1 MEKNLDYVLIL
12 EKSSNNLKT
21 TKDGGEYFLEG
32 VAAVFGVENSNHRIY
47 EENEY
52 LPHLDYLKK
61 KIDQNRLVG
70 ELDHP
75 KEFDVSLKNISHVII
90 DLNYD
95 KGNRQVKIK
104 VKLLDTPAGKIA
116 KSLIDAGVPISISSR
131 AAGNVKENKKVE
143 IKKIFTYDLVADPGF
158 ENAQLERVYE
168 SLGSHM
174 PSESVKDSIIS
185 SLTNINESFGLRKN
199 SNTQIYRIK
208 DTEKIS
214 RLLKENVNNS
224 KNMDNNF
231 VTAEELNE
239 YSLILKKEMETLKN
253 ELRSVSRGT
262 SSTSNTSSDD
272 SALEERIQRLE
283 KYSEYL
289 AENLESS
296 IKYGDYLAENLEGS
310 ISYNK
315 YLAENL
321 DKAISYAKYLAEHV
335 DGNISYSEYIAEN
348 LDNNIAYSKYLAENL
363 DRNITYS
370 EYLAENLDKNISYS
384 EYLGENLD
392 KNITYSEYLAENL
405 DKNISYSEYL
415 GENLDKNI
423 TYSEYL
429 AENLDKNISYS
440 EYLAENL
447 DKNISYSDYL
457 AENLDKNISYSDYL
471 GEKLNGNINYSDYIA
486 EKVKSGIEYTEYL
499 AESINNGGSS
509 KNNLTKKVNESINE
523 GKRTSGF
530 SGDYTDLSSKV
541 DKLIESVN
549 TKKTDEII
557 NENKYSFLKL
567 VDNNTKKGFL
577 SLNEAE
583 KQKVVKALNEQNYN
597 SGTDVVQIMGSA
609 LTEQVN
615 SGEKFLDMM
624 PSDLVPAWGTL
635 NESQK
640 ASIVAQSKFYKLETP
655 YQINHFWRTRGLSAP
670 AANLEQLNESQNIS
684 QPVNPTVS
692 NSYIQG
698 IAAEL
703 EKRFKK

>member
-12 EKSSNNLKT
+12 EKSSNNLRT
-21 TKDGGEYFLEG
+21 TKKGGEYFLEG

-61 KIDQNRLVG
+61 KIEQNRLVG

-75 KEFDVSLKNISHVII
+75 KEFDVSLKNISHVIT

-95 KGNRQVKIK
+95 KQDRNVKIK
-104 VKLLDTPAGKIA
+104 VKLLDTPAGQIA

-168 SLGSHM
+168 SLGSHI

-199 SNTQIYRIK
+199 SNTQIYRIQ
-208 DTEKIS
+208 DTERIS
-214 RLLKENVNNS
+214 RLLKENINNS

-239 YSLILKKEMETLKN
+239 YSLILKKEMNSLRN
-253 ELRSVSRGT
+253 ELKTAYRGASSD
-262 SSTSNTSSDD
+262 SSTDSD
-272 SALEERIQRLE
+272 LEERIKRLE

-289 AENLESS
+289 AENLEGA

-321 DKAISYAKYLAEHV
+321 DKSISYAKYLAEHV
-335 DGNISYSEYIAEN
+335 DGNISYSEYIADN

-363 DRNITYS
+363 DKNINYS
-370 EYLAENLDKNISYS
+370 EYLA
-384 EYLGENLD
+384 
-392 KNITYSEYLAENL
+392 
-405 DKNISYSEYL
+405 
-415 GENLDKNI
+415 ENLDKNI

-440 EYLAENL
+440 EYLAENVDKNISYSEYLGENLDRNISYSEYLAENL

-457 AENLDKNISYSDYL
+457 AENLDKGISYSDYL
-471 GEKLNGNINYSDYIA
+471 GEKLNGNINYSDYIS
-486 EKVKSGIEYTEYL
+486 EKVKNGIEYTEYL
-499 AESINNGGSS
+499 AESINNGGAN
-509 KNNLTKKVNESINE
+509 KNNLSKKINESINE

-530 SGDYTDLSSKV
+530 SGDYTNLSSKV
-541 DKLIESVN
+541 DKLIKSVN
-549 TKKTDEII
+549 TKKTDDII
-557 NENKYSFLKL
+557 NENKYAFLKL
-567 VDNNTKKGFL
+567 VDNKTKKGFI

-615 SGEKFLDMM
+615 SGEKFLDML
-624 PSDLVPAWGTL
+624 PADLASSWGSL

-670 AANLEQLNESQNIS
+670 AANLEQINESQNIS
-684 QPVNPTVS
+684 NPVTTGIS
-692 NSYIQG
+692 NSYMQN

>member
-21 TKDGGEYFLEG
+21 TKEGGEYFLEG

-61 KIDQNRLVG
+61 KIEQNRLVG

-75 KEFDVSLKNISHVII
+75 KEFDVSLKNISHVIT

-95 KGNRQVKIK
+95 KQDRNVKIK

-208 DTEKIS
+208 DTERIS

-239 YSLILKKEMETLKN
+239 YSLILKREMDSLKN
-253 ELRSVSRGT
+253 ELRSVSKET
-262 SSTSNTSSDD
+262 PYINSESD
-272 SALEERIQRLE
+272 SGLEERIQRLE

-296 IKYGDYLAENLEGS
+296 IKHGDYLAENLEGS

-335 DGNISYSEYIAEN
+335 DGNISYSEYIADN
-348 LDNNIAYSKYLAENL
+348 LDNNIAYSKYLA
-363 DRNITYS
+363 
-370 EYLAENLDKNISYS
+370 
-384 EYLGENLD
+384 ENLD

-415 GENLDKNI
+415 GENLDRNI
-423 TYSEYL
+423 SYSEYL

-440 EYLAENL
+440 DYLAENL

-471 GEKLNGNINYSDYIA
+471 GEKLNGNINYSDYIS
-486 EKVKSGIEYTEYL
+486 EKVKNGIEYTEYL
-499 AESINNGGSS
+499 AESINNGGAT
-509 KNNLTKKVNESINE
+509 KNSLTKKVNESINE

-541 DKLIESVN
+541 DKLIESVSTN
-549 TKKTDEII
+549 KTDQII
-557 NENKYSFLKL
+557 NENKYAFLKL
-567 VDNNTKKGFL
+567 VDNNTKKGFI

-624 PSDLVPAWGTL
+624 PADLTSSWGSL

-655 YQINHFWRTRGLSAP
+655 YQINHFWRTRGLSSP
-670 AANLEQLNESQNIS
+670 VANLEQLNESQNIS
-684 QPVNPTVS
+684 NPANTGVS
-692 NSYIQG
+692 NSYMQN

>member
-21 TKDGGEYFLEG
+21 TKEGGEYFLEG

-61 KIDQNRLVG
+61 KIEQNRLVG

-75 KEFDVSLKNISHVII
+75 KEFDVSLKNISHVIT

-95 KGNRQVKIK
+95 KQDRNVKIK

-208 DTEKIS
+208 DTERIS

-239 YSLILKKEMETLKN
+239 YSLILKKEMDSLKN
-253 ELRSVSRGT
+253 ELRSVSKETPSINHT
-262 SSTSNTSSDD
+262 SD
-272 SALEERIQRLE
+272 SGLEERIQRLE

-296 IKYGDYLAENLEGS
+296 IKHGDYLAENLEGS

-335 DGNISYSEYIAEN
+335 DGNISYSEYIADN
-348 LDNNIAYSKYLAENL
+348 LDNNIAYSKYLA
-363 DRNITYS
+363 
-370 EYLAENLDKNISYS
+370 
-384 EYLGENLD
+384 ENLD

-415 GENLDKNI
+415 GENLDRNI
-423 TYSEYL
+423 SYSEYL

-440 EYLAENL
+440 DYLAENL

-471 GEKLNGNINYSDYIA
+471 GEKLNGNINYSDYIS
-486 EKVKSGIEYTEYL
+486 EKVKNGIEYTEYL
-499 AESINNGGSS
+499 AESINNGGAT
-509 KNNLTKKVNESINE
+509 KNSLTKKVNESINE

-549 TKKTDEII
+549 TKKTDQII
-557 NENKYSFLKL
+557 NENKYAFLKL
-567 VDNNTKKGFL
+567 VDDNTKKGFI

-624 PSDLVPAWGTL
+624 PADLTSSWGSL

-640 ASIVAQSKFYKLETP
+640 ASIIAQSKFYKLDTP
-655 YQINHFWRTRGLSAP
+655 YQINHFWKTRGLSAP
-670 AANLEQLNESQNIS
+670 AANLEQINESQNIS
-684 QPVNPTVS
+684 NPVNTGVS
-692 NSYIQG
+692 NSYMQN

>member
-21 TKDGGEYFLEG
+21 TKEGGEYFLEG

-61 KIDQNRLVG
+61 KIEQNRLVG

-75 KEFDVSLKNISHVII
+75 KEFDVSLKNISHVIT

-95 KGNRQVKIK
+95 KQDRNVKIK

-208 DTEKIS
+208 DTERIS

-239 YSLILKKEMETLKN
+239 YSLILKKEMDSLKN
-253 ELRSVSRGT
+253 ELRSVSKET
-262 SSTSNTSSDD
+262 PYINSESD
-272 SALEERIQRLE
+272 SGLEERIQRLE

-296 IKYGDYLAENLEGS
+296 IKHGDYLAENLEGS

-335 DGNISYSEYIAEN
+335 DGNISYSEYIADN
-348 LDNNIAYSKYLAENL
+348 LDNNIAYSKYLA
-363 DRNITYS
+363 
-370 EYLAENLDKNISYS
+370 
-384 EYLGENLD
+384 ENLD

-415 GENLDKNI
+415 GENLDRNI
-423 TYSEYL
+423 SQSEYL

-440 EYLAENL
+440 DYLAENL

-471 GEKLNGNINYSDYIA
+471 GEKLNGNINYSDYIS
-486 EKVKSGIEYTEYL
+486 EKVKNGIEYTEYL
-499 AESINNGGSS
+499 AESINNGGAT
-509 KNNLTKKVNESINE
+509 KNSLTKKVNESINE

-541 DKLIESVN
+541 DKLIESVSTN
-549 TKKTDEII
+549 KTDQII
-557 NENKYSFLKL
+557 NENKYAFLKL
-567 VDNNTKKGFL
+567 VDNNTKKGFI

-624 PSDLVPAWGTL
+624 PADLTSSWGSL

-655 YQINHFWRTRGLSAP
+655 YQINHFWRTRGLSSP
-670 AANLEQLNESQNIS
+670 AANLEQINESQNIS
-684 QPVNPTVS
+684 NPVNTGVS
-692 NSYIQG
+692 NSYMQN

>member
-12 EKSSNNLKT
+12 EKSSNNLRT
-21 TKDGGEYFLEG
+21 TKEGGEYFLEG

-61 KIDQNRLVG
+61 KIEQNRLVG

-75 KEFDVSLKNISHVII
+75 KEFDVSLKNISHVIT

-95 KGNRQVKIK
+95 KNDRNVKIK

-239 YSLILKKEMETLKN
+239 YSLILKKEMDSLKN
-253 ELRSVSRGT
+253 ELKSVSKGT
-262 SSTSNTSSDD
+262 SSSNTTDD

-289 AENLESS
+289 AENLESA

-321 DKAISYAKYLAEHV
+321 DKSISYAKYLAEHV
-335 DGNISYSEYIAEN
+335 DGNISYSEYIADN

-392 KNITYSEYLAENL
+392 KNIS
-405 DKNISYSEYL
+405 
-415 GENLDKNI
+415 
-423 TYSEYL
+423 YSEYL

-447 DKNISYSDYL
+447 DRNISYSDYL

-471 GEKLNGNINYSDYIA
+471 GEKLNGNINYSDYIS
-486 EKVKSGIEYTEYL
+486 EKVKNGIEYTEYL
-499 AESINNGGSS
+499 AESINNGGAS
-509 KNNLTKKVNESINE
+509 KSNLTKKVNESINE

-549 TKKTDEII
+549 TKKTDQII
-557 NENKYSFLKL
+557 NENKYAFLKL
-567 VDNNTKKGFL
+567 VDDNTKKGFI

-624 PSDLVPAWGTL
+624 PADLAFSWESL

-655 YQINHFWRTRGLSAP
+655 YQINHFWRTRGMSAP
-670 AANLEQLNESQNIS
+670 KANLQQLNESQNIS
-684 QPVNPTVS
+684 NPVNTGVS
-692 NSYIQG
+692 NSYMQN

>member
-1 MEKNLDYVLIL
+1 MANNLDYVLIL
-12 EKSSNNLKT
+12 EKSSRNMT
-21 TKDGGEYFLEG
+21 TSKQGGEYFLEG
-32 VAAVFGVENSNHRIY
+32 IAAVFGVENSNHRIY

-52 LPHLDYLKK
+52 LPHLDYLRK
-61 KIDQNRLVG
+61 KIDQKRLVG

-75 KEFDVSLKNISHVII
+75 KEFDVSLKNISHII
-90 DLNYD
+90 TDLSYD
-95 KGNRQVKIK
+95 KGNRNVKIK

-116 KSLIDAGVPISISSR
+116 KSLVDAGIPISISSR

-168 SLGSHM
+168 SLGSHI
-174 PSESVKDSIIS
+174 PSQSIKNSIIS

-214 RLLKENVNNS
+214 RLLKENINNS

-239 YSLILKKEMETLKN
+239 YSLILKKEMDSLKR
-253 ELRSVSRGT
+253 EIRSNKSVR
-262 SSTSNTSSDD
+262 SSSNDSD
-272 SALEERIQRLE
+272 SYLEERIQRLE

-289 AENLESS
+289 AENLETA
-296 IKYGDYLAENLEGS
+296 IKHGDYLAENLEGS

-348 LDNNIAYSKYLAENL
+348 LDTNIAYSKYLAENL
-363 DRNITYS
+363 DQNISYS

-384 EYLGENLD
+384 EYLAENLD
-392 KNITYSEYLAENL
+392 KNISYSEYLAENL
-405 DKNISYSEYL
+405 DKNIS
-415 GENLDKNI
+415 
-423 TYSEYL
+423 YSEYL

-457 AENLDKNISYSDYL
+457 GEKLNQDINYSEYL

-486 EKVKSGIEYTEYL
+486 EKVKSGIDYTEYL
-499 AESINNGGSS
+499 AESINKGAGSRR
-509 KNNLTKKVNESINE
+509 NLTKDVNESINE
-523 GKRTSGF
+523 GRRTSGF
-530 SGDYTDLSSKV
+530 SGDYSNLSSKV

-549 TKKTDEII
+549 NNKTDQII
-557 NENKYSFLKL
+557 NENKYAFLKL
-567 VDNNTKKGFL
+567 VDDRTKKGFL

-583 KQKVVKALNEQNYN
+583 KQKVAKALNEQNYT

-609 LTEQVN
+609 LAEQAN
-615 SGEKFLDMM
+615 SGEKFLDMI
-624 PSDLVPAWGTL
+624 PTELIPAWNSL

-640 ASIVAQSKFYKLETP
+640 ASIVAQSKFYKLDTA
-655 YQINHFWRTRGLSAP
+655 YQINHFWKTRGLSSAKT
-670 AANLEQLNESQNIS
+670 EGTEFLNESLNTNK
-684 QPVNPTVS
+684 PANRGVS
-692 NSYIQG
+692 NSYMQN

>member
-61 KIDQNRLVG
+61 KIEQNRLVG

-75 KEFDVSLKNISHVII
+75 KEFDVSLKNISHVIT

-95 KGNRQVKIK
+95 KNDRNVKIK

-239 YSLILKKEMETLKN
+239 YSLILKREMDSLKN
-253 ELRSVSRGT
+253 ELRSVSKET
-262 SSTSNTSSDD
+262 PSINSASD
-272 SALEERIQRLE
+272 SGLEERIQRLE

-296 IKYGDYLAENLEGS
+296 IKHGDYLAENLEGS

-335 DGNISYSEYIAEN
+335 DGNISYSEYIADN
-348 LDNNIAYSKYLAENL
+348 LDNNIAYSKYLA
-363 DRNITYS
+363 
-370 EYLAENLDKNISYS
+370 
-384 EYLGENLD
+384 ENLD

-415 GENLDKNI
+415 GENLDRNI
-423 TYSEYL
+423 SYSEYL

-440 EYLAENL
+440 DYLAENL

-471 GEKLNGNINYSDYIA
+471 GEKLNGNINYSDYIS
-486 EKVKSGIEYTEYL
+486 EKVKNGIEYTEYL
-499 AESINNGGSS
+499 AESINNGGAT

-541 DKLIESVN
+541 DKL
-549 TKKTDEII
+549 
-557 NENKYSFLKL
+557 
-567 VDNNTKKGFL
+567 
-577 SLNEAE
+577 
-583 KQKVVKALNEQNYN
+583 
-597 SGTDVVQIMGSA
+597 
-609 LTEQVN
+609 
-615 SGEKFLDMM
+615 
-624 PSDLVPAWGTL
+624 
-635 NESQK
+635 
-640 ASIVAQSKFYKLETP
+640 
-655 YQINHFWRTRGLSAP
+655 
-670 AANLEQLNESQNIS
+670 
-684 QPVNPTVS
+684 
-692 NSYIQG
+692 
-698 IAAEL
+698 
-703 EKRFKK
+703 

>member
-1 MEKNLDYVLIL
+1 MENNLDYVLIL
-12 EKSSNNLKT
+12 EKSSHNLS
-21 TKDGGEYFLEG
+21 TKKQGGEYFLEG

-75 KEFDVSLKNISHVII
+75 KEFDVSLKNISHVIT
-90 DLNYD
+90 DLSYD
-95 KGNRQVKIK
+95 KGNRNVKIK

-116 KSLIDAGVPISISSR
+116 KSLIDAGIPISISSR

-168 SLGSHM
+168 SLGSHI

-214 RLLKENVNNS
+214 RLLKENINNS
-224 KNMDNNF
+224 RNMDNNF

-239 YSLILKKEMETLKN
+239 YSLILKKEMDSLKN
-253 ELRSVSRGT
+253 EIKSFRGVSKST
-262 SSTSNTSSDD
+262 SSNSD
-272 SALEERIQRLE
+272 SPLEERVQRLE

-289 AENLESS
+289 AENLESA

-321 DKAISYAKYLAEHV
+321 DSAITYAKYLAEHV

-363 DRNITYS
+363 DRNISYS

-392 KNITYSEYLAENL
+392 KNIS
-405 DKNISYSEYL
+405 
-415 GENLDKNI
+415 
-423 TYSEYL
+423 YSEYL

-447 DKNISYSDYL
+447 DRNISYSDYL
-457 AENLDKNISYSDYL
+457 AENLDKSITYSDYLGEKLDQNITYSDYL

-486 EKVKSGIEYTEYL
+486 EKVKSGIDYTEYL
-499 AESINNGGSS
+499 AESINRGGKSR
-509 KNNLTKKVNESINE
+509 KNLAQNVNESINE
-523 GKRTSGF
+523 GRRTSGF
-530 SGDYTDLSSKV
+530 SGDYSDLSSKV
-541 DKLIESVN
+541 DKLIESVGN
-549 TKKTDEII
+549 AKTDEII
-557 NENKYSFLKL
+557 NENKFAFLKL
-567 VDNNTKKGFL
+567 VDDRTKKGFL

-609 LTEQVN
+609 LTEQVE
-615 SGEKFLDMM
+615 SGEKFLDMI
-624 PSDLVPAWGTL
+624 PTDLIPTWEGL
-635 NESQK
+635 NESQR
-640 ASIVAQSKFYKLETP
+640 ASIVAQSKFYRLDTP
-655 YQINHFWRTRGLSAP
+655 YQINHFWRTRGMSSVKPEPSTEFLTESLNTNP
-670 AANLEQLNESQNIS
+670 NANNG
-684 QPVNPTVS
+684 VS
-692 NSYIQG
+692 NSYMQN

-703 EKRFKK
+703 DKRFKK

>member
-1 MEKNLDYVLIL
+1 MGNNLDYVLIL
-12 EKSSNNLKT
+12 EKSSHYLS
-21 TKDGGEYFLEG
+21 TKKQGGEYFLEG
-32 VAAVFGVENSNHRIY
+32 IAAVFGVENSNHRIY

-52 LPHLDYLKK
+52 LPHMDYLKK

-75 KEFDVSLKNISHVII
+75 KEFDVSLKNISHVIT
-90 DLNYD
+90 DLSYD
-95 KGNRQVKIK
+95 KGNRNVKIK

-116 KSLIDAGVPISISSR
+116 KSLIDAGIPISISSR
-131 AAGNVKENKKVE
+131 AAGNVKDNKKVE

-168 SLGSHM
+168 SLGSHL
-174 PSESVKDSIIS
+174 PSKSIKDSIIS

-214 RLLKENVNNS
+214 RLLKENTNNS
-224 KNMDNNF
+224 RNMDNNF

-239 YSLILKKEMETLKN
+239 YSLILKKEMDSLKN
-253 ELRSVSRGT
+253 ELRSISKGSSSRL
-262 SSTSNTSSDD
+262 SSNNTD
-272 SALEERIQRLE
+272 SGLEERIQRLE

-289 AENLESS
+289 AENLESA

-363 DRNITYS
+363 D
-370 EYLAENLDKNISYS
+370 KNIS
-384 EYLGENLD
+384 
-392 KNITYSEYLAENL
+392 
-405 DKNISYSEYL
+405 
-415 GENLDKNI
+415 
-423 TYSEYL
+423 YSEYL

-447 DKNISYSDYL
+447 DKNISYSEYL
-457 AENLDKNISYSDYL
+457 AENLDKNISYSEYLAENLDKNISYSEYLAENLDKNITYSDYLGEKLNENINYSDYL

-486 EKVKSGIEYTEYL
+486 EKVKSGIDYTEYL
-499 AESINNGGSS
+499 AESINRGGKTTR
-509 KNNLTKKVNESINE
+509 KNLAQNVNESINE
-523 GKRTSGF
+523 GRRTSGF

-541 DKLIESVN
+541 DKLIESVS
-549 TKKTDEII
+549 TAKTDQII

-567 VDNNTKKGFL
+567 VDDRTKKGFL

-583 KQKVVKALNEQNYN
+583 KQKVVKALKGQNYN

-609 LTEQVN
+609 LTEQVE
-615 SGEKFLDMM
+615 SGEKFLDMI
-624 PSDLVPAWGTL
+624 PSELVPAWEGL
-635 NESQK
+635 NESQR
-640 ASIVAQSKFYKLETP
+640 ASIIAQSKFYKLDTA
-655 YQINHFWRTRGLSAP
+655 YQINHFWKTRGLNSVKP
-670 AANLEQLNESQNIS
+670 ASTEFLNESRNT
-684 QPVNPTVS
+684 NPNANMGVS
-692 NSYIQG
+692 NSYMQN

>member
-1 MEKNLDYVLIL
+1 MKNNLDYVLVL
-12 EKSSNNLKT
+12 EKSNVNLESK
-21 TKDGGEYFLEG
+21 KNDKGEYFLEG
-32 VAAVFGVENSNHRIY
+32 VAAVFGIENSNHRIY

-52 LPHLDYLKK
+52 LPHLDYLQK

-75 KEFDVSLKNISHVII
+75 KEFDVSLKNISHII
-90 DLNYD
+90 TELIYD
-95 KGNRQVKIK
+95 KAKRTVRIK
-104 VKLLDTPAGKIA
+104 VKLLDTPAGQIA
-116 KSLIDAGVPISISSR
+116 KSLVDAGIPISISSR
-131 AAGNVKENKKVE
+131 AAGNVGNNKKVE

-158 ENAQLERVYE
+158 ENAQLERVEESLYE
-168 SLGSHM
+168 SLGYTSFVD
-174 PSESVKDSIIS
+174 EQKNSIIS

-199 SNTQIYRIK
+199 SNMQIYRIK

-214 RLLKENVNNS
+214 KLLKENINNL

-239 YSLILKKEMETLKN
+239 YSLVLKKEMENLRKEVKSASTHKLN
-253 ELRSVSRGT
+253 E
-262 SSTSNTSSDD
+262 SNSEGSD
-272 SALEERIQRLE
+272 LEERVKRLE
-283 KYSEYL
+283 QYSEYL

-348 LDNNIAYSKYLAENL
+348 LGNNIAYSKYLAENL
-363 DRNITYS
+363 DKNISYSNYLAENLDRNISYS

-384 EYLGENLD
+384 N
-392 KNITYSEYLAENL
+392 
-405 DKNISYSEYL
+405 
-415 GENLDKNI
+415 
-423 TYSEYL
+423 YL

-447 DKNISYSDYL
+447 DKNILYSEYL
-457 AENLDKNISYSDYL
+457 AENVDRNITYSEYL
-471 GEKLNGNINYSDYIA
+471 MEKLKGNIEYSQYIA
-486 EKVKSGIEYTEYL
+486 ESV
-499 AESINNGGSS
+499 NNNTTGKTQIHTS
-509 KNNLTKKVNESINE
+509 VNESINE

-530 SGDYTDLSSKV
+530 SGDYTSLSSKV
-541 DKLIESVN
+541 DMLIESVN
-549 TKKTDEII
+549 NNKTDEII

-567 VDNNTKKGFL
+567 VDDNTKKGFI

-597 SGTDVVQIMGSA
+597 SGTEVVQIMGSA

-624 PSDLVPAWGTL
+624 PASIIPAWEL
-635 NESQK
+635 MNENQK
-640 ASIVAQSKFYKLETP
+640 SAIIAQSKTHRLETP
-655 YQINHFWRTRGLSAP
+655 YQINHFWATRGISAP
-670 AANLEQLNESQNIS
+670 AANFERLNESHEAPN
-684 QPVNPTVS
+684 TAVS
-692 NSYIQG
+692 NSYMENLK
-698 IAAEL
+698 AEL
-703 EKRFKK
+703 DKRFKK

>member
-1 MEKNLDYVLIL
+1 MENNKNLDYVLIL
-12 EKSSNNLKT
+12 EKSSKNLSSMK
-21 TKDGGEYFLEG
+21 KDGEYFLEG

-47 EENEY
+47 EEKEY

-75 KEFDVSLKNISHVII
+75 KEFDVSLKNISHIII
-90 DLNYD
+90 DLEYD
-95 KGNRQVKIK
+95 KSNRLVKIK
-104 VKLLDTPAGKIA
+104 VKLLDTPAGRIA
-116 KSLIDAGVPISISSR
+116 KSLVDAGIPISISSR
-131 AAGNVKENKKVE
+131 AAGNVNNDKKVE

-158 ENAQLERVYE
+158 ENAQLERVQESLYE
-168 SLGSHM
+168 SLGF
-174 PSESVKDSIIS
+174 ESFNVEQKNSIIS
-185 SLTNINESFGLRKN
+185 TLTNINESFGLRKN
-199 SNTQIYRIK
+199 SNVQIYRIK
-208 DTEKIS
+208 DSEKIS
-214 RLLKENVNNS
+214 RLLKENITNNS

-239 YSLILKKEMETLKN
+239 YSLILKKEMNSLRN
-253 ELRSVSRGT
+253 EIKSANRG
-262 SSTSNTSSDD
+262 SGGSSD
-272 SALEERIQRLE
+272 LEERVKRLE

-363 DRNITYS
+363 D
-370 EYLAENLDKNISYS
+370 KNIS
-384 EYLGENLD
+384 
-392 KNITYSEYLAENL
+392 
-405 DKNISYSEYL
+405 
-415 GENLDKNI
+415 
-423 TYSEYL
+423 YSEYL

-447 DKNISYSDYL
+447 DQNISYSEYLAENLDRNISYSEYLAENLDKNISYSEYLAENLDRNISYSDYL

-471 GEKLNGNINYSDYIA
+471 GENLNGNINYSEYLA
-486 EKVKSGIEYTEYL
+486 EKVKSGIEYTQYL
-499 AESINNGGSS
+499 AESINNRGGIAQD
-509 KNNLTKKVNESINE
+509 NLGKQVNESVST

-530 SGDYTDLSSKV
+530 SGDYTSLSSKV
-541 DKLIESVN
+541 DQLIESLN
-549 TKKTDEII
+549 TNKTNELIS
-557 NENKYSFLKL
+557 ENKYSFLKL
-567 VDNNTKKGFL
+567 VDDRTKKGFL

-583 KQKVVKALNEQNYN
+583 KQKVVKALNESNYN
-597 SGTDVVQIMGSA
+597 SGTDVAQIMGSA
-609 LTEQVN
+609 LTEQAK

-624 PSDLVPAWGTL
+624 PEDLVPVWASL

-640 ASIVAQSKFYKLETP
+640 GSIIAQSKFYHLDTP
-655 YQINHFWRTRGLSAP
+655 YQINHFWRTRPGFNTP
-670 AANLEQLNESQNIS
+670 AASLEQLNESQTI
-684 QPVNPTVS
+684 QPDAVRTGVS
-692 NSYIQG
+692 NAYLQN

-703 EKRFKK
+703 DKRFKK

>member
-75 KEFDVSLKNISHVII
+75 KEFDVSLKNISHVITNL
-90 DLNYD
+90 DYD

-168 SLGSHM
+168 SLGSHI

-185 SLTNINESFGLRKN
+185 SLTNVNESFGLRKN

-239 YSLILKKEMETLKN
+239 YSLILKKEMDTLKN
-253 ELRSVSRGT
+253 ELKSVSRGT
-262 SSTSNTSSDD
+262 SSTTNSSTSND
-272 SALEERIQRLE
+272 SGLEERIQRLE

-289 AENLESS
+289 AENLESA

-363 DRNITYS
+363 D
-370 EYLAENLDKNISYS
+370 
-384 EYLGENLD
+384 

-415 GENLDKNI
+415 AENLDKNI
-423 TYSEYL
+423 SYSEYL

-457 AENLDKNISYSDYL
+457 AENLDKSISYSDYL

-499 AESINNGGSS
+499 AESINNGGAS

-530 SGDYTDLSSKV
+530 SGDYSDLSSKV

-567 VDNNTKKGFL
+567 VDDNTKKGFL

-583 KQKVVKALNEQNYN
+583 KQKVVKALNEQNYT
-597 SGTDVVQIMGSA
+597 SGTEVVQIMGSA

-624 PSDLVPAWGTL
+624 PADLISSWESL

-684 QPVNPTVS
+684 NPVNS
-692 NSYIQG
+692 GLNNSYIQN

>member
-12 EKSSNNLKT
+12 EKSSNNLRT
-21 TKDGGEYFLEG
+21 TKEGGEYFLEG

-61 KIDQNRLVG
+61 KIEQNRLVG

-75 KEFDVSLKNISHVII
+75 KEFDVSLKNISHVIT

-95 KGNRQVKIK
+95 KNDRNVKIK

-239 YSLILKKEMETLKN
+239 YSLILKKEMDSLKN
-253 ELRSVSRGT
+253 ELKSVSKGT
-262 SSTSNTSSDD
+262 SSSNTTDD

-289 AENLESS
+289 AENLESA

-321 DKAISYAKYLAEHV
+321 DKSISYAKYLAEHV
-335 DGNISYSEYIAEN
+335 DGNISYSEYIADN

-392 KNITYSEYLAENL
+392 KNIS
-405 DKNISYSEYL
+405 
-415 GENLDKNI
+415 
-423 TYSEYL
+423 YSEYL

-447 DKNISYSDYL
+447 DRNISYSDYL
-457 AENLDKNISYSDYL
+457 AENLDNNISYSDYL
-471 GEKLNGNINYSDYIA
+471 GEKLNGNINYSDYIS
-486 EKVKSGIEYTEYL
+486 EKVKNGIEYTEYL

-509 KNNLTKKVNESINE
+509 KSNLTKKVNESINE

-549 TKKTDEII
+549 TKKTDQII
-557 NENKYSFLKL
+557 NENKYAFLKL
-567 VDNNTKKGFL
+567 VDDNTKKGFI

-624 PSDLVPAWGTL
+624 PADLAFSWESL

-655 YQINHFWRTRGLSAP
+655 YQINHFWRTRGMSAP
-670 AANLEQLNESQNIS
+670 KANLQQLNESQNIS
-684 QPVNPTVS
+684 NPVNTGVS
-692 NSYIQG
+692 NSYMQN

>member
-1 MEKNLDYVLIL
+1 MMEKNLDYVLIL
-12 EKSSNNLKT
+12 EKSSKNLSSIKE
-21 TKDGGEYFLEG
+21 GGDYFLEG

-47 EENEY
+47 EEKEY

-75 KEFDVSLKNISHVII
+75 KEFDVSLKNISHII
-90 DLNYD
+90 TNLDYD
-95 KGNRQVKIK
+95 DNKRVVRIK

-116 KSLIDAGVPISISSR
+116 KSLVDAGIPISISSR
-131 AAGNVKENKKVE
+131 AAGNVKDNKQVE

-158 ENAQLERVYE
+158 ENAQLERVQESLYE
-168 SLGSHM
+168 SLGFGSFNDTQKM
-174 PSESVKDSIIS
+174 SVIS
-185 SLTNINESFGLRKN
+185 TLTNINESFGLRKN

-214 RLLKENVNNS
+214 RLLKENTTNNS

-239 YSLILKKEMETLKN
+239 YSLILKKEMDSLKN
-253 ELRSVSRGT
+253 EMKSMSKG
-262 SSTSNTSSDD
+262 SPSASTGNS
-272 SALEERIQRLE
+272 SALEERVQRLE

-289 AENLESS
+289 AENLESA
-296 IKYGDYLAENLEGS
+296 IKHGDYLAENLEGS

-363 DRNITYS
+363 D
-370 EYLAENLDKNISYS
+370 KNISYS
-384 EYLGENLD
+384 EYL
-392 KNITYSEYLAENL
+392 AENV
-405 DKNISYSEYL
+405 DKNIS
-415 GENLDKNI
+415 
-423 TYSEYL
+423 YSEYL

-447 DKNISYSDYL
+447 DKNISYSEYLAENLDRNISYADYL
-457 AENLDKNISYSDYL
+457 AENLDKSISYSDYL
-471 GEKLNGNINYSDYIA
+471 GEKLNGNINYSDYIS
-486 EKVKSGIEYTEYL
+486 EKVKSGIEYTQYL
-499 AESINNGGSS
+499 AESINRGGSPKS
-509 KNNLTKKVNESINE
+509 DLGKEVNESIKT

-530 SGDYTDLSSKV
+530 SGDYNSLSGKV
-541 DKLIESVN
+541 DQLIEN
-549 TKKTDEII
+549 LNKNKTDEII

-567 VDNNTKKGFL
+567 VDDNTKKGFI

-597 SGTDVVQIMGSA
+597 SGMDVVQIMGSA

-624 PSDLVPAWGTL
+624 PKELVSAWEGL

-640 ASIVAQSKFYKLETP
+640 ASIVAQSKFYKLDTP
-655 YQINHFWRTRGLSAP
+655 YQINNFWKTRPGFSAP
-670 AANLEQLNESQNIS
+670 AANLEQLNESHQVPNNA
-684 QPVNPTVS
+684 VKTGVS
-692 NSYIQG
+692 NSYLQN

-703 EKRFKK
+703 DKRFKK

>member
-1 MEKNLDYVLIL
+1 MENNLDYVLIL
-12 EKSSNNLKT
+12 EKSSHNLS
-21 TKDGGEYFLEG
+21 TKKQGGEYFLEG

-47 EENEY
+47 EENVY

-75 KEFDVSLKNISHVII
+75 KEFDVSLKNISHVIT
-90 DLNYD
+90 DLSYD
-95 KGNRQVKIK
+95 KGNRNVKIK

-116 KSLIDAGVPISISSR
+116 KSLIDAGIPISISSR

-168 SLGSHM
+168 SLGSHI

-214 RLLKENVNNS
+214 RLLKENINNS
-224 KNMDNNF
+224 RNMDNNF

-239 YSLILKKEMETLKN
+239 YSLILKKEMDSLKN
-253 ELRSVSRGT
+253 EIKSFRGVSKST
-262 SSTSNTSSDD
+262 SSNSD
-272 SALEERIQRLE
+272 SPLEERVQRLE

-289 AENLESS
+289 AENLESA

-321 DKAISYAKYLAEHV
+321 DSAITYAKYLAEHV

-363 DRNITYS
+363 DRNISYS

-392 KNITYSEYLAENL
+392 KNIS
-405 DKNISYSEYL
+405 
-415 GENLDKNI
+415 
-423 TYSEYL
+423 YSEYL

-447 DKNISYSDYL
+447 DRNISYSDYL
-457 AENLDKNISYSDYL
+457 AENLDKSITYSDYLGEKLDQNITYSDYL

-486 EKVKSGIEYTEYL
+486 EKVKSGIDYTEYL
-499 AESINNGGSS
+499 AESINRGGKSR
-509 KNNLTKKVNESINE
+509 KNLAQNVNESINE
-523 GKRTSGF
+523 GRRTSGF
-530 SGDYTDLSSKV
+530 SGDYSDLSSKV
-541 DKLIESVN
+541 DKLIESVGN
-549 TKKTDEII
+549 AKTDEII
-557 NENKYSFLKL
+557 NENKFAFLKL
-567 VDNNTKKGFL
+567 VDDRTKKGFL

-609 LTEQVN
+609 LTEQVE
-615 SGEKFLDMM
+615 SGEKFLDMI
-624 PSDLVPAWGTL
+624 PTDLIPTWEGL
-635 NESQK
+635 NESQR
-640 ASIVAQSKFYKLETP
+640 ASIVAQSKFYRLDTP
-655 YQINHFWRTRGLSAP
+655 YQINHFWRTRGMSSVKPEASTEFLTESLNTNP
-670 AANLEQLNESQNIS
+670 NANNG
-684 QPVNPTVS
+684 VS
-692 NSYIQG
+692 NSYMQN

-703 EKRFKK
+703 DKRFKK

>member
-1 MEKNLDYVLIL
+1 MKENELDYVLIL
-12 EKSSNNLKT
+12 EKSSKNLSLNKE
-21 TKDGGEYFLEG
+21 GGDYFLEG
-32 VAAVFGVENSNHRIY
+32 VAAVFGIENSNHRIY

-61 KIDQNRLVG
+61 KIEQNRLLG

-75 KEFDVSLKNISHVII
+75 KEFDVSLKNISHIVTNL
-90 DLNYD
+90 DYD
-95 KGNRQVKIK
+95 KSKRCLKIK

-116 KSLIDAGVPISISSR
+116 KSLVDAGIPISISSR

-168 SLGSHM
+168 RVYESLGSSSFEDHKKN
-174 PSESVKDSIIS
+174 SVIS
-185 SLTNINESFGLRKN
+185 NLSNINESFGLGKN

-214 RLLKENVNNS
+214 KLLKENSNNK
-224 KNMDNNF
+224 KNMSDNF

-239 YSLILKKEMETLKN
+239 WSILVNKEQSRLKAEISSLRE
-253 ELRSVSRGT
+253 ELTKTKGNT
-262 SSTSNTSSDD
+262 FSSQEDSS
-272 SALEERIQRLE
+272 LQERVERLE
-283 KYSEYL
+283 KYSDYL
-289 AENLESS
+289 AENLEAS

-321 DKAISYAKYLAEHV
+321 DKAISYAKYLSEHV
-335 DGNISYSEYIAEN
+335 DGNISYTEYIAESV
-348 LDNNIAYSKYLAENL
+348 DKNIAYSKYLAENL

-384 EYLGENLD
+384 EYL
-392 KNITYSEYLAENL
+392 AENL

-423 TYSEYL
+423 
-429 AENLDKNISYS
+429 SYS

-447 DKNISYSDYL
+447 
-457 AENLDKNISYSDYL
+457 
-471 GEKLNGNINYSDYIA
+471 NGSINYAEYLA
-486 EKVKSGIEYTEYL
+486 EKVKTGIEYSEYI
-499 AESINNGGSS
+499 AE
-509 KNNLTKKVNESINE
+509 NLNSNSPEKQMTKKINESASQ

-530 SGDYTDLSSKV
+530 SGNYTSLSSKV
-541 DKLIESVN
+541 DQLIESVN
-549 TKKTDEII
+549 NKKLEQTI

-567 VDNNTKKGFL
+567 VDNTTKEGFL

-583 KQKVVKALNEQNYN
+583 KQKVVQALNERDYN
-597 SGTDVVQIMGSA
+597 SGTDVVRIMGSA
-609 LTEQVN
+609 LTEQAN
-615 SGEKFLDMM
+615 SGMKFLDMM
-624 PSDLVPAWGTL
+624 PEDCASVWENL
-635 NESQK
+635 NEAAR
-640 ASIVAQSKFYKLETP
+640 ASIIAQSKFYKLETP
-655 YQINHFWRTRGLSAP
+655 YQINHFWKTRPGFSTP
-670 AANLEQLNESQNIS
+670 VANLEKLNESQNPES
-684 QPVNPTVS
+684 VAKMGVS
-692 NSYIQG
+692 NSYIQS

-703 EKRFKK
+703 EKRFK

>member
-21 TKDGGEYFLEG
+21 TKEGGEYFLEG

-61 KIDQNRLVG
+61 KIEQNRLVG

-75 KEFDVSLKNISHVII
+75 KEFDVSLKNISHVIT

-95 KGNRQVKIK
+95 KQDRNVKIK

-208 DTEKIS
+208 DTERIS

-239 YSLILKKEMETLKN
+239 YSLILKREMDSLKN
-253 ELRSVSRGT
+253 ELRSVSKET
-262 SSTSNTSSDD
+262 PYINSESD
-272 SALEERIQRLE
+272 SGLEERIQRLE

-296 IKYGDYLAENLEGS
+296 IKHGDYLAENLEGS

-335 DGNISYSEYIAEN
+335 DGNISYSEYIADN
-348 LDNNIAYSKYLAENL
+348 LDNNIAYSKYLA
-363 DRNITYS
+363 
-370 EYLAENLDKNISYS
+370 
-384 EYLGENLD
+384 ENLD

-415 GENLDKNI
+415 GENLDRNI
-423 TYSEYL
+423 SYSEYL

-440 EYLAENL
+440 DYLAENL

-471 GEKLNGNINYSDYIA
+471 GEKLNGNINYSDYIS
-486 EKVKSGIEYTEYL
+486 EKVKNGIEYTEYL
-499 AESINNGGSS
+499 AESINNGGAT
-509 KNNLTKKVNESINE
+509 KNSLTKKVNESINE

-541 DKLIESVN
+541 DKLIESVSTN
-549 TKKTDEII
+549 KTDQII
-557 NENKYSFLKL
+557 NENKYAFLKL
-567 VDNNTKKGFL
+567 VDNNTKKGFI

-624 PSDLVPAWGTL
+624 PADLTSSWGSL

-640 ASIVAQSKFYKLETP
+640 ASIIAQSKFYKLDTP
-655 YQINHFWRTRGLSAP
+655 YQINHFWKTRGLSAP
-670 AANLEQLNESQNIS
+670 AANLEQINESQNIS
-684 QPVNPTVS
+684 NPANTGVS
-692 NSYIQG
+692 NSYMQN

>member
-12 EKSSNNLKT
+12 EKASKNLTSIKEGS
-21 TKDGGEYFLEG
+21 DYFLEG

-47 EENEY
+47 EEKEY

-75 KEFDVSLKNISHVII
+75 KEFDVSLKNISHII
-90 DLNYD
+90 TDLNYD
-95 KGNRQVKIK
+95 DNNRTVKIK
-104 VKLLDTPAGKIA
+104 VKLLDTPAGQIA
-116 KSLIDAGVPISISSR
+116 KSLVDAGIPISISSR
-131 AAGNVKENKKVE
+131 AAGNVKENKQVE

-158 ENAQLERVYE
+158 ENAQLERVEESVGLYE
-168 SLGSHM
+168 SLGFTNFIEDQKH
-174 PSESVKDSIIS
+174 SVIS
-185 SLTNINESFGLRKN
+185 SLTNINESFGLKKN

-214 RLLKENVNNS
+214 KLLKENTNNS

-239 YSLILKKEMETLKN
+239 YSLILKKEMNAIKS
-253 ELRSVSRGT
+253 ELSNLASKKSTT
-262 SSTSNTSSDD
+262 SSVDESQDN
-272 SALEERIQRLE
+272 SALLERIERLE

-289 AENLESS
+289 AENLENS
-296 IKYGDYLAENLEGS
+296 ILHGDYLAENLEGS

-321 DKAISYAKYLAEHV
+321 DKAISYSKYLAEHV
-335 DGNISYSEYIAEN
+335 DGNISYSEYLGEN
-348 LDNNIAYSKYLAENL
+348 LDKNISYSKYLAENL
-363 DRNITYS
+363 DRNISYA

-392 KNITYSEYLAENL
+392 KS
-405 DKNISYSEYL
+405 ISYSEYL
-415 GENLDKNI
+415 G
-423 TYSEYL
+423 
-429 AENLDKNISYS
+429 ENLDKNISYS

-447 DKNISYSDYL
+447 DKGISY
-457 AENLDKNISYSDYL
+457 AEYL
-471 GEKLNGNINYSDYIA
+471 GEKLNDNINYSEYLA
-486 EKVKSGIEYTEYL
+486 EKVKSGIEYSQYI
-499 AESINNGGSS
+499 AESVNGKSN
-509 KNNLTKKVNESINE
+509 KNEVADKVNESLSK
-523 GKRTSGF
+523 GQRTSEL
-530 SGDYTDLSSKV
+530 SGDYSSLGSKV
-541 DKLIESVN
+541 DSLIESV
-549 TKKTDEII
+549 KSQKTEEII

-567 VDNNTKKGFL
+567 VDDNTKKGFL

-615 SGEKFLDMM
+615 SGDKFLDMI
-624 PSDLVPAWGTL
+624 PAEIVPAWESL

-640 ASIVAQSKFYKLETP
+640 ASIIAQSKFYKLVTP
-655 YQINHFWRTRGLSAP
+655 YQINHFWKTRGLSSTS
-670 AANLEQLNESQNIS
+670 ANLEQLNESQI
-684 QPVNPTVS
+684 QETVNTGVS
-692 NSYIQG
+692 NSYIQN

>member
-61 KIDQNRLVG
+61 KIEQNRLVG

-75 KEFDVSLKNISHVII
+75 KEFDVSLKNISHVIT

-95 KGNRQVKIK
+95 KNDRNVKIK

-239 YSLILKKEMETLKN
+239 YSLILKREMDSLKN
-253 ELRSVSRGT
+253 ELRSVSKET
-262 SSTSNTSSDD
+262 PSINSASD
-272 SALEERIQRLE
+272 SGLEERIQRLE

-296 IKYGDYLAENLEGS
+296 IKHGDYLAENLEGS

-335 DGNISYSEYIAEN
+335 DGNISYSEYIADN

-363 DRNITYS
+363 D
-370 EYLAENLDKNISYS
+370 
-384 EYLGENLD
+384 
-392 KNITYSEYLAENL
+392 KNITYSE
-405 DKNISYSEYL
+405 
-415 GENLDKNI
+415 
-423 TYSEYL
+423 
-429 AENLDKNISYS
+429 
-440 EYLAENL
+440 
-447 DKNISYSDYL
+447 YL

-471 GEKLNGNINYSDYIA
+471 GEKLNGNINYSDYIS
-486 EKVKSGIEYTEYL
+486 EKVKNGIEYTEYL
-499 AESINNGGSS
+499 AESINNGGAS
-509 KNNLTKKVNESINE
+509 KSNLTKKVNESINE

-549 TKKTDEII
+549 TKKTDQII
-557 NENKYSFLKL
+557 NENKYAFLKL
-567 VDNNTKKGFL
+567 VDDNTKKGFI

-624 PSDLVPAWGTL
+624 PADLTSTWGSL

-640 ASIVAQSKFYKLETP
+640 ASIIAQSKFYKLDTP

-670 AANLEQLNESQNIS
+670 AANLEQINESQNIS
-684 QPVNPTVS
+684 NPVNTGVS
-692 NSYIQG
+692 NSYMQN

>member
-21 TKDGGEYFLEG
+21 TKSGGEYFLEG

-61 KIDQNRLVG
+61 KIEQNRLVG

-75 KEFDVSLKNISHVII
+75 KEFDVSLKNISHVIT

-95 KGNRQVKIK
+95 KNDRNVKIK

-174 PSESVKDSIIS
+174 PSESIKDSVIS

-239 YSLILKKEMETLKN
+239 YSLILKKEMDSLKN
-253 ELRSVSRGT
+253 ELKLVSKGT
-262 SSTSNTSSDD
+262 SSTNTTDD

-289 AENLESS
+289 AENLESA

-321 DKAISYAKYLAEHV
+321 DKSISYAKYLAEHV
-335 DGNISYSEYIAEN
+335 DGNISYSEYIADN

-392 KNITYSEYLAENL
+392 R
-405 DKNISYSEYL
+405 NIS
-415 GENLDKNI
+415 
-423 TYSEYL
+423 YSEYL

-447 DKNISYSDYL
+447 DKNISYSEYL
-457 AENLDKNISYSDYL
+457 AENVDKNISYSDYL
-471 GEKLNGNINYSDYIA
+471 GEKLNGNINYSDYIS
-486 EKVKSGIEYTEYL
+486 EKVKNGIEYTEYL
-499 AESINNGGSS
+499 AESINNGGSN
-509 KNNLTKKVNESINE
+509 KNNISKKVNESINE

-557 NENKYSFLKL
+557 NENKYAFLKL
-567 VDNNTKKGFL
+567 VDNNTKKGFI

-624 PSDLVPAWGTL
+624 PADLASSWGSL

-655 YQINHFWRTRGLSAP
+655 YQINHFWRTRGISAP
-670 AANLEQLNESQNIS
+670 AANLEQINESQNIS
-684 QPVNPTVS
+684 NPVNTGVS
-692 NSYIQG
+692 NSYMQS

>member
-61 KIDQNRLVG
+61 KIEQNRLVG

-75 KEFDVSLKNISHVII
+75 KEFDVSLKNISHVIT

-95 KGNRQVKIK
+95 KNDRNVKIK

-168 SLGSHM
+168 SLGSHI
-174 PSESVKDSIIS
+174 PSESVKDSIVS

-214 RLLKENVNNS
+214 KLLKENVNNS

-239 YSLILKKEMETLKN
+239 YSLILKKEMDLLKT
-253 ELRSVSRGT
+253 ELKSVSKGT
-262 SSTSNTSSDD
+262 SSTNTTSD

-289 AENLESS
+289 AENLESA

-321 DKAISYAKYLAEHV
+321 DKSISYAKYLAEHV
-335 DGNISYSEYIAEN
+335 DGNISYSEYIADN
-348 LDNNIAYSKYLAENL
+348 LDNNIAYSKYLA
-363 DRNITYS
+363 
-370 EYLAENLDKNISYS
+370 
-384 EYLGENLD
+384 ENLD

-423 TYSEYL
+423 SYSEYL

-447 DKNISYSDYL
+447 DRNISYSDYL

-471 GEKLNGNINYSDYIA
+471 GEKLNGNINYSDYIS
-486 EKVKSGIEYTEYL
+486 EKVKNGIEYTEYL
-499 AESINNGGSS
+499 AESINNGGAS
-509 KNNLTKKVNESINE
+509 KQSLTKKVNESINE

-557 NENKYSFLKL
+557 NENKYAFLKL

-624 PSDLVPAWGTL
+624 PADLASSWESL

-640 ASIVAQSKFYKLETP
+640 ASIVAQSKFYKLETS
-655 YQINHFWRTRGLSAP
+655 YQINHFWRTRGISAP

-684 QPVNPTVS
+684 NPVNTGVS
-692 NSYIQG
+692 NSYMQN

>member
-21 TKDGGEYFLEG
+21 TKEGGEYFLEG

-61 KIDQNRLVG
+61 KIEQNRLVG

-75 KEFDVSLKNISHVII
+75 KEFDVSLKNISHVIT

-95 KGNRQVKIK
+95 KQDRNVKIK

-116 KSLIDAGVPISISSR
+116 KSLIDAGVPVSISSR

-239 YSLILKKEMETLKN
+239 YSLILKKEMDSLKN
-253 ELRSVSRGT
+253 ELKSASKGT
-262 SSTSNTSSDD
+262 SSTNATDD
-272 SALEERIQRLE
+272 SVLEERIQRLE

-289 AENLESS
+289 AENLESA

-321 DKAISYAKYLAEHV
+321 DKSISYAKYLAEHV
-335 DGNISYSEYIAEN
+335 DGNISYSEYIADN

-392 KNITYSEYLAENL
+392 KNISYSEYLAENL
-405 DKNISYSEYL
+405 DRNISYS
-415 GENLDKNI
+415 D
-423 TYSEYL
+423 
-429 AENLDKNISYS
+429 
-440 EYLAENL
+440 YLAENL

-457 AENLDKNISYSDYL
+457 GENLDKNISYSDYL
-471 GEKLNGNINYSDYIA
+471 GEKLNGNINYSDYIS
-486 EKVKSGIEYTEYL
+486 EKVKNGIEYTEYL
-499 AESINNGGSS
+499 AESINNGGAS
-509 KNNLTKKVNESINE
+509 KSNLTKKVNESINE

-549 TKKTDEII
+549 TKKTDQII
-557 NENKYSFLKL
+557 NENKYAFLKL
-567 VDNNTKKGFL
+567 VDDNTKKGFI

-624 PSDLVPAWGTL
+624 PADLAFSWESL

-655 YQINHFWRTRGLSAP
+655 YQINHFWRTRGMSAP
-670 AANLEQLNESQNIS
+670 VANLEQLNESQNIS
-684 QPVNPTVS
+684 NPVNTGVS
-692 NSYIQG
+692 NSYMQN

>member
-12 EKSSNNLKT
+12 EKSSVNLQSSK
-21 TKDGGEYFLEG
+21 KGDDYFLEG

-47 EENEY
+47 EEKEY

-61 KIDQNRLVG
+61 KISQNRLVG

-75 KEFDVSLKNISHVII
+75 KEFDVSLKNISHII
-90 DLNYD
+90 TELDYD
-95 KGNRQVKIK
+95 DQNRVVKIK

-116 KSLIDAGVPISISSR
+116 KSLVDAGIPISISSR
-131 AAGNVKENKKVE
+131 AAGNVKDNKKVE

-158 ENAQLERVYE
+158 ENAQLERVEESFSLYE
-168 SLGSHM
+168 SLGF
-174 PSESVKDSIIS
+174 PSFIEDQKHSVIS

-214 RLLKENVNNS
+214 SLLKENTINNT

-239 YSLILKKEMETLKN
+239 YSLILKKEMDSLKN
-253 ELRSVSRGT
+253 EIKSISKESNAPVSVDNSG
-262 SSTSNTSSDD
+262 
-272 SALEERIQRLE
+272 LEERVQRLE

-289 AENLESS
+289 AENLESA

-363 DRNITYS
+363 D
-370 EYLAENLDKNISYS
+370 KNIS
-384 EYLGENLD
+384 
-392 KNITYSEYLAENL
+392 
-405 DKNISYSEYL
+405 
-415 GENLDKNI
+415 
-423 TYSEYL
+423 YSEYL

-447 DKNISYSDYL
+447 DRNISYSEYLAENLDKNISFSDYL
-457 AENLDKNISYSDYL
+457 AENLDKSISYSDYL
-471 GEKLNGNINYSDYIA
+471 GEKLNGNINYSEYLA
-486 EKVKSGIEYTEYL
+486 EKVKSGIEYTQYL
-499 AESINNGGSS
+499 AESINNKEVEQSP
-509 KNNLTKKVNESINE
+509 KTQLEKEVNESVNT

-530 SGDYTDLSSKV
+530 SGDYTSLSGKV
-541 DKLIESVN
+541 DQLIESLN
-549 TKKTDEII
+549 KNKTEEII

-567 VDNNTKKGFL
+567 VDDNTKKGFL

-624 PSDLVPAWGTL
+624 PEDLVPVWESL

-640 ASIVAQSKFYKLETP
+640 ASIVAQSKFYRLDTP
-655 YQINHFWRTRGLSAP
+655 YQINHFWRTRPGFTAP
-670 AANLEQLNESQNIS
+670 AANLEQLNESQ
-684 QPVNPTVS
+684 QTPTNAIKTGVS
-692 NSYIQG
+692 NSYLQN

-703 EKRFKK
+703 DRRFKK

>member
-12 EKSSNNLKT
+12 EKSSVNLQSSK
-21 TKDGGEYFLEG
+21 KGDDYFLEG

-47 EENEY
+47 EEKEY

-61 KIDQNRLVG
+61 KISQNRLVG

-75 KEFDVSLKNISHVII
+75 KEFDVSLKNISHII
-90 DLNYD
+90 TELDYD
-95 KGNRQVKIK
+95 DQNRVVKIK

-116 KSLIDAGVPISISSR
+116 KSLVDAGIPISISSR
-131 AAGNVKENKKVE
+131 AAGNVKDNKKVE

-158 ENAQLERVYE
+158 ENAQLERVEESYSLYE
-168 SLGSHM
+168 SLGFSNFIEDQKH
-174 PSESVKDSIIS
+174 SVIS
-185 SLTNINESFGLRKN
+185 SLANINESFGLRKN

-214 RLLKENVNNS
+214 SLLKENTINNT

-239 YSLILKKEMETLKN
+239 YSLILKKEMDSLKN
-253 ELRSVSRGT
+253 EIKSFSKESNAQVST
-262 SSTSNTSSDD
+262 DN
-272 SALEERIQRLE
+272 SALEERVQRLE

-289 AENLESS
+289 AENLESA

-363 DRNITYS
+363 D
-370 EYLAENLDKNISYS
+370 KNIS
-384 EYLGENLD
+384 
-392 KNITYSEYLAENL
+392 
-405 DKNISYSEYL
+405 
-415 GENLDKNI
+415 
-423 TYSEYL
+423 YSEYL

-447 DKNISYSDYL
+447 DRNISYSEYLAENLDKNISFSDYL
-457 AENLDKNISYSDYL
+457 AENLDKSISYSDYL
-471 GEKLNGNINYSDYIA
+471 GEKLNGNINYSEYLA
-486 EKVKSGIEYTEYL
+486 EKVKSGIEYTQYL
-499 AESINNGGSS
+499 AESINNKEVEESP
-509 KNNLTKKVNESINE
+509 KAQLEKQVNESVNT

-530 SGDYTDLSSKV
+530 SGDYTSLSGKV
-541 DKLIESVN
+541 DQLIESLN
-549 TKKTDEII
+549 KNKTEEII

-567 VDNNTKKGFL
+567 VDDNTKKGFL

-583 KQKVVKALNEQNYN
+583 KQKVAKALNEQNYT

-624 PSDLVPAWGTL
+624 PEDLVPVWESL

-640 ASIVAQSKFYKLETP
+640 ASIVAQSKFYRLETS
-655 YQINHFWRTRGLSAP
+655 YQINHFWRTRPGFSAP
-670 AANLEQLNESQNIS
+670 AANLEQLNESQQS
-684 QPVNPTVS
+684 PTNAVKTGVS
-692 NSYIQG
+692 NSYLQN

-703 EKRFKK
+703 DKRFKK

>member
-21 TKDGGEYFLEG
+21 TKEGGEYFLEG

-61 KIDQNRLVG
+61 KIEQNRLVG

-75 KEFDVSLKNISHVII
+75 KEFDVSLKNISHVIT

-95 KGNRQVKIK
+95 KQDRNVKIK

-239 YSLILKKEMETLKN
+239 YSLILKREMDSLKN
-253 ELRSVSRGT
+253 ELRSVSKET
-262 SSTSNTSSDD
+262 PYINSESD
-272 SALEERIQRLE
+272 SGLEERIQRLE

-296 IKYGDYLAENLEGS
+296 IKHGDYLADNLEGS

-335 DGNISYSEYIAEN
+335 DGNISYSEYIADN
-348 LDNNIAYSKYLAENL
+348 LDNNIAYSKYLA
-363 DRNITYS
+363 
-370 EYLAENLDKNISYS
+370 
-384 EYLGENLD
+384 ENLD

-415 GENLDKNI
+415 GENLDRNI
-423 TYSEYL
+423 SYSEYL

-440 EYLAENL
+440 DYLAENL

-471 GEKLNGNINYSDYIA
+471 GEKLNGNINYSDYIS
-486 EKVKSGIEYTEYL
+486 EKVKNGIEYTEYL
-499 AESINNGGSS
+499 AESINNGGAS
-509 KNNLTKKVNESINE
+509 KSNLTKKVNESINE

-541 DKLIESVN
+541 DKLIESVS
-549 TKKTDEII
+549 TKKTDQII
-557 NENKYSFLKL
+557 NENKYAFLKL
-567 VDNNTKKGFL
+567 VDNNTKKGFI

-624 PSDLVPAWGTL
+624 PADLTSSWGSL

-655 YQINHFWRTRGLSAP
+655 YQINHFWRTRGLSSP
-670 AANLEQLNESQNIS
+670 VANLEQLNESQNIS
-684 QPVNPTVS
+684 NPVNTGVS
-692 NSYIQG
+692 NSYMQS

>member
-21 TKDGGEYFLEG
+21 TKEGGEYFLEG

-61 KIDQNRLVG
+61 KIEQNRLVG

-75 KEFDVSLKNISHVII
+75 KEFDVSLKNISHVIT

-95 KGNRQVKIK
+95 KQDRNVKIK

-208 DTEKIS
+208 DTERIS

-239 YSLILKKEMETLKN
+239 YSLILKREMDSLKN
-253 ELRSVSRGT
+253 ELRSVSKET
-262 SSTSNTSSDD
+262 PYINSESD
-272 SALEERIQRLE
+272 SGLEERIQRLE

-296 IKYGDYLAENLEGS
+296 IKHGDYLAENLEGS

-335 DGNISYSEYIAEN
+335 DGNISYSEYIADN
-348 LDNNIAYSKYLAENL
+348 LDNNIAYSKYLA
-363 DRNITYS
+363 
-370 EYLAENLDKNISYS
+370 
-384 EYLGENLD
+384 ENLD

-415 GENLDKNI
+415 GENLDRNI
-423 TYSEYL
+423 SYSEYL

-440 EYLAENL
+440 DYLAENL

-471 GEKLNGNINYSDYIA
+471 GEKLNGNINYSDYIS
-486 EKVKSGIEYTEYL
+486 EKVKNGIEYTEYL
-499 AESINNGGSS
+499 AESINNGGATKS
-509 KNNLTKKVNESINE
+509 NLTKKVNESINE

-549 TKKTDEII
+549 TNKTDQII
-557 NENKYSFLKL
+557 NENKYAFLKL
-567 VDNNTKKGFL
+567 VDNNTKKGFI

-624 PSDLVPAWGTL
+624 PADLTSSWGSL

-640 ASIVAQSKFYKLETP
+640 ASIIAQSKFYKLETP

-670 AANLEQLNESQNIS
+670 AANLEQINESQNIS
-684 QPVNPTVS
+684 NPANTGVS
-692 NSYIQG
+692 NSYMQN

>member
-12 EKSSNNLKT
+12 EKSSVNLQSSK
-21 TKDGGEYFLEG
+21 KGDDYFLEG

-47 EENEY
+47 EEKEY

-61 KIDQNRLVG
+61 KISQNRLVG

-75 KEFDVSLKNISHVII
+75 KEFDVSLKNISHII
-90 DLNYD
+90 TELDYD
-95 KGNRQVKIK
+95 DQNRVVKIK

-116 KSLIDAGVPISISSR
+116 KSLVDAGIPISISSR
-131 AAGNVKENKKVE
+131 AAGNVKDNKKVE

-158 ENAQLERVYE
+158 ENAQLERVEESYSLYE
-168 SLGSHM
+168 SLGFSNFTEDQKH
-174 PSESVKDSIIS
+174 SVIS

-214 RLLKENVNNS
+214 SLLKENTINNA

-239 YSLILKKEMETLKN
+239 YSLILKKEMDSLKN
-253 ELRSVSRGT
+253 EIKSISKEPIAPVSVDNSG
-262 SSTSNTSSDD
+262 
-272 SALEERIQRLE
+272 LEERVQRLE

-289 AENLESS
+289 AENLESA

-363 DRNITYS
+363 D
-370 EYLAENLDKNISYS
+370 KNIS
-384 EYLGENLD
+384 
-392 KNITYSEYLAENL
+392 
-405 DKNISYSEYL
+405 
-415 GENLDKNI
+415 
-423 TYSEYL
+423 YSEYL

-447 DKNISYSDYL
+447 DRNISYSEYLAENLDKNISFSDYL
-457 AENLDKNISYSDYL
+457 AENLDKSISYSDYL
-471 GEKLNGNINYSDYIA
+471 GEKLNGNINYSEYLA
-486 EKVKSGIEYTEYL
+486 EKVKSGIEYTQYL
-499 AESINNGGSS
+499 AESINGKEVEQSP
-509 KNNLTKKVNESINE
+509 KTQLEKQVNESVNT

-530 SGDYTDLSSKV
+530 SGDYTSLSGKV
-541 DKLIESVN
+541 DQLIESLN
-549 TKKTDEII
+549 KNKTEEII

-567 VDNNTKKGFL
+567 VDDNTKKGFL

-583 KQKVVKALNEQNYN
+583 KQKVAKALNEQNYN

-624 PSDLVPAWGTL
+624 PEDLVPVWESL

-640 ASIVAQSKFYKLETP
+640 ASIVAQSKFYRLDTP
-655 YQINHFWRTRGLSAP
+655 YQINHFWRTRPGFTAP
-670 AANLEQLNESQNIS
+670 AANLEQLDESQKT
-684 QPVNPTVS
+684 PTNAVKTGVS
-692 NSYIQG
+692 NSYLQN

-703 EKRFKK
+703 DKRFKK

>member
-1 MEKNLDYVLIL
+1 
-12 EKSSNNLKT
+12 
-21 TKDGGEYFLEG
+21 
-32 VAAVFGVENSNHRIY
+32 
-47 EENEY
+47 
-52 LPHLDYLKK
+52 
-61 KIDQNRLVG
+61 
-70 ELDHP
+70 
-75 KEFDVSLKNISHVII
+75 
-90 DLNYD
+90 
-95 KGNRQVKIK
+95 
-104 VKLLDTPAGKIA
+104 
-116 KSLIDAGVPISISSR
+116 
-131 AAGNVKENKKVE
+131 
-143 IKKIFTYDLVADPGF
+143 
-158 ENAQLERVYE
+158 
-168 SLGSHM
+168 M

-185 SLTNINESFGLRKN
+185 SLTNINESFGLRKK

-208 DTEKIS
+208 DTERIS

-239 YSLILKKEMETLKN
+239 YSLILKKEMDSLKN
-253 ELRSVSRGT
+253 ELRSVSKET
-262 SSTSNTSSDD
+262 SSTNTTGD
-272 SALEERIQRLE
+272 SGLEERIQRLE

-296 IKYGDYLAENLEGS
+296 IKHGDYLAENLEGS

-335 DGNISYSEYIAEN
+335 DGNISYSEYIADN
-348 LDNNIAYSKYLAENL
+348 LDNNIAYSKYLA
-363 DRNITYS
+363 
-370 EYLAENLDKNISYS
+370 
-384 EYLGENLD
+384 ENLD

-415 GENLDKNI
+415 GENLDRNI
-423 TYSEYL
+423 SYSEYL

-440 EYLAENL
+440 DYLAENL

-471 GEKLNGNINYSDYIA
+471 GEKLNGNINYSDYIS
-486 EKVKSGIEYTEYL
+486 EKVKNGIEYTEYL
-499 AESINNGGSS
+499 AESINNGGAT

-549 TKKTDEII
+549 TKKTDQII
-557 NENKYSFLKL
+557 NENKYAFLKL
-567 VDNNTKKGFL
+567 VDDNTKKGFI

-624 PSDLVPAWGTL
+624 PADLTSTWGSL

-640 ASIVAQSKFYKLETP
+640 ASIIAQSKFYKLDTP

-670 AANLEQLNESQNIS
+670 AANLEQINESQNIS
-684 QPVNPTVS
+684 NPVNTGVS
-692 NSYIQG
+692 NSYMQN

>member
-12 EKSSNNLKT
+12 EKSSVNLQSSK
-21 TKDGGEYFLEG
+21 KGDDYFLEG

-47 EENEY
+47 EEKEY

-61 KIDQNRLVG
+61 KISQNRLVG

-75 KEFDVSLKNISHVII
+75 KEFDVSLKNISHII
-90 DLNYD
+90 TELDYD
-95 KGNRQVKIK
+95 DQNRVVKIK

-116 KSLIDAGVPISISSR
+116 KSLVDAGIPISISSR
-131 AAGNVKENKKVE
+131 AAGNVKDNKKVE

-158 ENAQLERVYE
+158 ENAQLERVEESYSLYE
-168 SLGSHM
+168 SLGFPNFTEDQKH
-174 PSESVKDSIIS
+174 SVIS

-214 RLLKENVNNS
+214 SLLKENTINNT

-239 YSLILKKEMETLKN
+239 YSLILKKEMDSLKN
-253 ELRSVSRGT
+253 EIKSISKEP
-262 SSTSNTSSDD
+262 STSVLVDNSK
-272 SALEERIQRLE
+272 LEERVQRLE

-363 DRNITYS
+363 D
-370 EYLAENLDKNISYS
+370 KNIS
-384 EYLGENLD
+384 
-392 KNITYSEYLAENL
+392 
-405 DKNISYSEYL
+405 
-415 GENLDKNI
+415 
-423 TYSEYL
+423 YSEYL

-447 DKNISYSDYL
+447 DRNISYSDYL
-457 AENLDKNISYSDYL
+457 AENLDKNISYSEYLAENLDRNISYSDYL
-471 GEKLNGNINYSDYIA
+471 AEKLNGNINYSEYLA
-486 EKVKSGIEYTEYL
+486 EKVKSGIEYTQYL
-499 AESINNGGSS
+499 AESINGNEVEQSP
-509 KNNLTKKVNESINE
+509 KTKLEKQVNESINS

-530 SGDYTDLSSKV
+530 SGDYTSLSGKV
-541 DKLIESVN
+541 DQLIESLN
-549 TKKTDEII
+549 KNKTEEII

-567 VDNNTKKGFL
+567 VDDNTKKGFL

-583 KQKVVKALNEQNYN
+583 KQKVAKALNEQNYN

-624 PSDLVPAWGTL
+624 PEDLVPVWESL

-640 ASIVAQSKFYKLETP
+640 ASIVAQSKFYRLDTP
-655 YQINHFWRTRGLSAP
+655 YQINHFWRTRPGFTVP
-670 AANLEQLNESQNIS
+670 AANLEQLNESQ
-684 QPVNPTVS
+684 QTPTNAVKTGVS
-692 NSYIQG
+692 NSYLQN

-703 EKRFKK
+703 DRRFKK

>member
-61 KIDQNRLVG
+61 KIEQNRLVG

-75 KEFDVSLKNISHVII
+75 KEFDVSLKNISHVIT

-95 KGNRQVKIK
+95 KNDRNVKIK

-208 DTEKIS
+208 DTERIS

-239 YSLILKKEMETLKN
+239 YSLILKKEMDSLKN
-253 ELRSVSRGT
+253 ELRSVSKET
-262 SSTSNTSSDD
+262 SSTNTTGD
-272 SALEERIQRLE
+272 SGLEERIQRLE

-296 IKYGDYLAENLEGS
+296 IKHGDYLAENLEGS

-335 DGNISYSEYIAEN
+335 DGNISYSEYIADN
-348 LDNNIAYSKYLAENL
+348 LDNNIAYSKYLA
-363 DRNITYS
+363 
-370 EYLAENLDKNISYS
+370 
-384 EYLGENLD
+384 ENLD

-415 GENLDKNI
+415 GENLDRNI
-423 TYSEYL
+423 SYSEYL

-440 EYLAENL
+440 DYLAENL

-471 GEKLNGNINYSDYIA
+471 GEKLNGNINYSDYIS
-486 EKVKSGIEYTEYL
+486 EKVKNGIEYTEYL
-499 AESINNGGSS
+499 AESINNGGAT

-549 TKKTDEII
+549 TKKTDQII
-557 NENKYSFLKL
+557 NENKYAFLKL
-567 VDNNTKKGFL
+567 VDDNTKKGFI

-624 PSDLVPAWGTL
+624 PADLTSTWRSL

-640 ASIVAQSKFYKLETP
+640 ASIIAQSKFYKLDTP

-670 AANLEQLNESQNIS
+670 AANLEQINESQNIS
-684 QPVNPTVS
+684 NPVNTGVS
-692 NSYIQG
+692 NSYMQN

>member
-1 MEKNLDYVLIL
+1 MKNNLDYVLVL
-12 EKSSNNLKT
+12 EKSTLNLESKKT
-21 TKDGGEYFLEG
+21 DKGEYFLEG

-52 LPHLDYLKK
+52 LPHLDYLQK

-75 KEFDVSLKNISHVII
+75 KEFDVSLKNISHII
-90 DLNYD
+90 TELIYD
-95 KGNRQVKIK
+95 KDKRTVRIK
-104 VKLLDTPAGKIA
+104 VKLLDTPAGQIA
-116 KSLIDAGVPISISSR
+116 KSLVDAGIPISISSR
-131 AAGNVKENKKVE
+131 AAGNVGNNKKVE

-158 ENAQLERVYE
+158 ENAQLERVEESLYE
-168 SLGSHM
+168 SLGYTSFID
-174 PSESVKDSIIS
+174 EQKNSVIS

-214 RLLKENVNNS
+214 KLLKENINNL

-239 YSLILKKEMETLKN
+239 YSLVLKKEMENLRKEVKSASTHKLN
-253 ELRSVSRGT
+253 E
-262 SSTSNTSSDD
+262 SNSEGSD
-272 SALEERIQRLE
+272 LEERVKRLE
-283 KYSEYL
+283 QYSEYL

-348 LDNNIAYSKYLAENL
+348 LGNNIAYSKYLAENL
-363 DRNITYS
+363 DKNISYS
-370 EYLAENLDKNISYS
+370 NYLAENLDR
-384 EYLGENLD
+384 
-392 KNITYSEYLAENL
+392 
-405 DKNISYSEYL
+405 
-415 GENLDKNI
+415 
-423 TYSEYL
+423 
-429 AENLDKNISYS
+429 NISYS

-447 DKNISYSDYL
+447 DKNILYSEYL
-457 AENLDKNISYSDYL
+457 AENVDRNITYSEYL
-471 GEKLNGNINYSDYIA
+471 MEKLKGNIEYSQYIA
-486 EKVKSGIEYTEYL
+486 ESV
-499 AESINNGGSS
+499 NNNTTG
-509 KNNLTKKVNESINE
+509 KTQIHTNVNESINE

-530 SGDYTDLSSKV
+530 SGDYTSLSSKV
-541 DKLIESVN
+541 DMLIESVSN
-549 TKKTDEII
+549 NKTEEII

-567 VDNNTKKGFL
+567 VDENTKKGFI

-597 SGTDVVQIMGSA
+597 SGTEVVQIMGSA

-624 PSDLVPAWGTL
+624 PESIIPAWEAM
-635 NESQK
+635 NENQK
-640 ASIVAQSKFYKLETP
+640 SAIIAQSKTHRLETP
-655 YQINHFWRTRGLSAP
+655 YQINHFWATRGISTP
-670 AANLEQLNESQNIS
+670 AANLERLNESQEAPNTAN
-684 QPVNPTVS
+684 VAVS
-692 NSYIQG
+692 NAYMENIK
-698 IAAEL
+698 AEL

>member
-12 EKSSNNLKT
+12 EKSSKNLT
-21 TKDGGEYFLEG
+21 TSKEGGDYFLEG

-52 LPHLDYLKK
+52 LPHLDYLRK

-75 KEFDVSLKNISHVII
+75 KEFDVSLKNISHVITEL
-90 DLNYD
+90 DYD
-95 KGNRQVKIK
+95 KGSRAVKIK

-116 KSLIDAGVPISISSR
+116 KSLIDAGIPISISSR

-174 PSESVKDSIIS
+174 PSESVKESVIS

-214 RLLKENVNNS
+214 RLLKENTNNS

-239 YSLILKKEMETLKN
+239 YSLILKKEMESLKN
-253 ELRSVSRGT
+253 EIKSSNRGNSSVS
-262 SSTSNTSSDD
+262 SSND
-272 SALEERIQRLE
+272 SVLEERVQRLE

-296 IKYGDYLAENLEGS
+296 IKHGDYLAENLEGS

-348 LDNNIAYSKYLAENL
+348 LDNNIAYSKY
-363 DRNITYS
+363 I
-370 EYLAENLDKNISYS
+370 
-384 EYLGENLD
+384 
-392 KNITYSEYLAENL
+392 
-405 DKNISYSEYL
+405 
-415 GENLDKNI
+415 
-423 TYSEYL
+423 

-447 DKNISYSDYL
+447 DKNITYSEYLAENLDRNISYSEYLAENLDRNISYSDYLAENLDKNISYADYL

-486 EKVKSGIEYTEYL
+486 EKVKNNIEYSEYL
-499 AESINNGGSS
+499 AESLNGGSS
-509 KNNLTKKVNESINE
+509 RQNLTSKVNESINE

-530 SGDYTDLSSKV
+530 SGDYNGLSSKV
-541 DKLIESVN
+541 DQLISSVN
-549 TKKTDEII
+549 TRKTDQII

-567 VDNNTKKGFL
+567 VDDNTKKGFL

-583 KQKVVKALNEQNYN
+583 KQKVVKALNEHNYN
-597 SGTDVVQIMGSA
+597 SGTDVVNIMGSA

-615 SGEKFLDMM
+615 SGTKFLDMM
-624 PSDLVPAWGTL
+624 PEDLAPAWNGL

-640 ASIVAQSKFYKLETP
+640 ASIIAQSKFYKLDTA
-655 YQINHFWRTRGLSAP
+655 YQVNHFWKTRGLSAP
-670 AANLEQLNESQNIS
+670 QANLEQLNESQSSNN
-684 QPVNPTVS
+684 PVVNAVS
-692 NSYIQG
+692 NSYMQN

-703 EKRFKK
+703 EKRFKNK